1 MAAVGDPDSEP
12 APTAESTE
20 RADARV
26 GADEQPRP
34 HIDPAQV
41 SGLLD
46 QSVAAL
52 GGQHRPGQEQM
63 AHEVAEAF
71 NTGRHLLVQA
81 GTGTGKSLAYL
92 IPAMLAAQQTKKP
105 VIVAT
110 ATLALQSQLVG
121 RDLPVF
127 TKALAK
133 VLPRPPTFAIFKG
146 RSNYACLARVRDGVP
161 DDQGVLVEAAPSGP
175 LGREVIALREWA
187 EDQASAGSEG
197 DRDHAP
203 SHGDRAWAQVSIQAR
218 ECPGATNCAFGV
230 ECFAERSRAVAAKA
244 DVVVTNHALLAIDAL
259 EGIPLLPEY
268 DLAVVDEGH
277 ELVARV
283 TSAASMELAPS
294 LVERA
299 ARRARPFATGDRE
312 SVDDLV
318 DAGESLREALEALDG
333 GRLSSLG
340 EGLALAV
347 EGIRDSA
354 RAVMSAIPT
363 EASGDASRDPG
374 KRTARVM
381 VDQVRLVAERIAEQS
396 EYNVVWVHESM
407 ANNGDRPGGSTGRH
421 NAGPDRYRRE
431 RGKDLRLA
439 PLSVAGL
446 LREKLFG
453 TRTCVLTS
461 ATLKLGGDFESMAR
475 QVGLRMS
482 DLVQPGPRPGDAPT
496 PAVPVTSRTSPTST
510 GGPLT
515 HVSPQPWLGIDV
527 GSPFDYARQAILYT
541 ASRLPTP
548 GREGASEQA
557 LDELTEL
564 VRAAGGRTLGLF
576 SSRRAAEVAAEYV
589 RDRLDSVVL
598 CQGDAQLPEL
608 GKAFMADPT
617 TSLFGTL
624 SLWQGLDVPGA
635 TCQLVV
641 IDRIPFPRPDDPLL
655 SARQRAVEESGGNGF
670 MAVAAT
676 HAALLLAQGTG
687 RLIRRSSDRGV
698 VACLDPRLVK
708 ARYGSFLRQSLPPMW
723 PTTDREVA
731 LGALRRLDAAAS
743 ASEAAETA
751 PVTVDAT

>member
-1 MAAVGDPDSEP
+1 VLESPIPAVEDPDSEP
-12 APTAESTE
+12 APKPAPKATPTDTGEKSAP
-20 RADARV
+20 A
-26 GADEQPRP
+26 
-34 HIDPAQV
+34 IDPAEV
-41 SGLLD
+41 SRLLER
-46 QSVAAL
+46 SVAAL

-71 NTGRHLLVQA
+71 TTGRHLLVQA

-133 VLPRPPTFAIFKG
+133 ALPRPPTFAIFKG

-161 DDQGVLVEAAPSGP
+161 DEQGVLVEAAPSGA

-187 EDQASAGSEG
+187 EEQATAEGEG

-259 EGIPLLPEY
+259 ERIPLLPEY

-312 SVDDLV
+312 AVDDLV
-318 DAGESLREALEALDG
+318 DAGESLREAIESVDA
-333 GRLSSLG
+333 GRLTSLG
-340 EGLALAV
+340 EALTLAV

-354 RAVMSAIPT
+354 RAVVSAIPS

-396 EYNVVWVHESM
+396 EYNVVWVHESL
-407 ANNGDRPGGSTGRH
+407 AGNGERTGGSTGRH
-421 NAGPDRYRRE
+421 NAGPDRYRRD

-482 DLVQPGPRPGDAPT
+482 DEVQPGSSAQDERAPE
-496 PAVPVTSRTSPTST
+496 PLASSGTST
-510 GGPLT
+510 LGGPSVT
-515 HVSPQPWLGIDV
+515 HVRPQPWVGIDV

-557 LDELTEL
+557 LEELTEL
-564 VRAAGGRTLGLF
+564 VGAAGGRTLGLF
-576 SSRRAAEVAAEYV
+576 SSRRAAETAAEYV

-655 SARQRAVEESGGNGF
+655 SARQRAVEEAGGNGF

-698 VACLDPRLVK
+698 VACLDPRLVR

-731 LGALRRLDAAAS
+731 LGALRRLDAAAV
-743 ASEAAETA
+743 AAEAALEA
-751 PVTVDAT
+751 GAT